1 MNKAEWYI
9 MIILEDPVSISTGLV
24 IMLFRCVF
32 FMYLSFFS
40 LNTPFETFDC
50 EFPLNKW
57 FKSLGFAPYNWKQ

>member
-32 FMYLSFFS
+32 FMCWSFFF
-40 LNTPFETFDC
+40 LNTPFETFDWISF
-50 EFPLNKW
+50 E
-57 FKSLGFAPYNWKQ
+57 QMV